1 MTASGPEMSGQP
13 LHLCFSSSTGR
24 RWELPAFDNLLSLS
38 QSHILRLS
46 ISRLRVNVD
55 FGPQTP
61 VRVPPPSWCI
71 GGLGVFSVLHC
82 TNLITQIEQN
92 TLLLLA
98 ISFSLRLTWLNCMKV
113 AITIMLQANES
124 RATMKGKC
132 YLIIA

>member
-1 MTASGPEMSGQP
+1 MTANGAEMSGQP

-46 ISRLRVNVD
+46 ISCLCVNVD

-61 VRVPPPSWCI
+61 RLVPPPSWCI

-82 TNLITQIEQN
+82 TNLITQ
-92 TLLLLA
+92 TLPLLA

-113 AITIMLQANES
+113 AITVMLQANES
-124 RATMKGKC
+124 QATMKGKC